1 MLEIELQSVAAA
13 NYYRCANKIGS
24 ESCDIRNQL
33 AKYKNQSL
41 SALALVLLKRTANLL
56 IIGRI
61 YI

>member
-1 MLEIELQSVAAA
+1 MIVIEPQSVAAA
-13 NYYRCANKIGS
+13 DYYRCASKLS
-24 ESCDIRNQL
+24 TESCDIRNQL

-41 SALALVLLKRTANLL
+41 STLALVLIKRAANLL